1 MNIIK
6 TEKTI
11 SVKGTAKRKAHK
23 RKITFEGKV
32 KDPVQF
38 IQLHPTGIDDLD
50 QKISFAMH
58 DFEKKVAEGLD
69 MRTALKE
76 MVNAK
81 SKLYYTKSGIDEPK
95 VDIVMR
101 NLAAICGD
109 SLKGLV
115 SDLNIHVQESGRS
128 NYVSD
133 TIYVSRD
140 KNLSGNIYHEFSHAL
155 EYSKKSIHRA
165 AVKFLDRRT
174 EGEDAVLLDDLIP
187 GIGYGDET
195 TKKNHF
201 IHPYIGRQ
209 YPYQASTE
217 ILSMGLQNFTT
228 DKQMESFYNADR
240 EHFALCLA
248 AITSR
253 I

>member
-1 MNIIK
+1 MCSLKYLCLCGVDGKKNIINTDFLVK
-6 TEKTI
+6 IRTTTI
-11 SVKGTAKRKAHK
+11 IG
-23 RKITFEGKV
+23 
-32 KDPVQF
+32 PW
-38 IQLHPTGIDDLD
+38 
-50 QKISFAMH
+50 
-58 DFEKKVAEGLD
+58 
-69 MRTALKE
+69 
-76 MVNAK
+76 
-81 SKLYYTKSGIDEPK
+81 
-95 VDIVMR
+95 
-101 NLAAICGD
+101 
-109 SLKGLV
+109 LV